1 MFENPRSERKKAI
14 HVIIAI
20 SWWTGKYG
28 WPLSWERY
36 HLFHTITLF
45 EICYA
50 LRCHYKGTGGH
61 RLCPSWNCMIGVII
75 NDTQAITFEEA
86 AEVASKRNGS
96 DLDCFTAPNS
106 ERKIVRFC
114 VLSLCRKAAAHFLH
128 TSCTFPEYQVFL
140 RKMRT
145 ACFPLHKRKK
155 S

>member
-1 MFENPRSERKKAI
+1 
-14 HVIIAI
+14 
-20 SWWTGKYG
+20 
-28 WPLSWERY
+28 
-36 HLFHTITLF
+36 
-45 EICYA
+45 
-50 LRCHYKGTGGH
+50 
-61 RLCPSWNCMIGVII
+61 MIGVII

-114 VLSLCRKAAAHFLH
+114 VLSLCRKAVAHFLH

>member
-1 MFENPRSERKKAI
+1 METTSTLSQTLLQAVAAEPEIAEKVQVLVDTMEGMIRSKQDAGKFYHRVSFLGIGLQRKNRRC
-14 HVIIAI
+14 IIQ
-20 SWWTGKYG
+20 
-28 WPLSWERY
+28 
-36 HLFHTITLF
+36 
-45 EICYA
+45 
-50 LRCHYKGTGGH
+50 
-61 RLCPSWNCMIGVII
+61 IGVII

-106 ERKIVRFC
+106 KRQIVRFG
-114 VLSLCRKAAAHFLH
+114 VLSLCRKVAAHFLH

>member
-1 MFENPRSERKKAI
+1 MSENPRSERKKAI

-28 WPLSWERY
+28 WPPSWEKH
-36 HLFHTITLF
+36 HLFYIIAFF
-45 EICYA
+45 EIRYA
-50 LRCHYKGTGGH
+50 LRCYYKGTGGH

-114 VLSLCRKAAAHFLH
+114 VLSLCRKVAAHFLH

>member
-1 MFENPRSERKKAI
+1 VSFLGIGLQRKNGRC
-14 HVIIAI
+14 IIQ
-20 SWWTGKYG
+20 
-28 WPLSWERY
+28 
-36 HLFHTITLF
+36 
-45 EICYA
+45 
-50 LRCHYKGTGGH
+50 
-61 RLCPSWNCMIGVII
+61 IGVII

-96 DLDCFTAPNS
+96 DSDYFAAQNS